1 MILLLLLILPVL
13 FFSLFKNQKERRSK
27 TLYPPSP
34 PGLPIIGNL
43 HQFDS
48 SNPHLYLFKLASTK
62 YGPLMSMKLG
72 KVRVLIVSSAKMAKE
87 VLKTHDLIFCSRPPS
102 LGMQK
107 LSYGGL
113 DVAFSPYNDSW
124 RELRK
129 LSVLHLLSNKQVHS
143 FRPIREDEVIRM
155 LKNLEVAGSSGE
167 DNAVNLSVT
176 MLNLTSTLICRIAF
190 GKRFGETESERR
202 RFDELMI
209 ESQAMQGGFF
219 VSDFLPWFSWVDKL
233 SGMLSRLDK
242 TFRDMDEFYQEMI
255 DEHLDPNYKDKIM
268 NPNNILDMLIQLKE
282 QKLCSIDLTWDHIKA
297 VLFDIFVAGTDTS
310 AAVTIW
316 AMTALIKS
324 PDAMEKLQNEI
335 RETIGNK
342 GFVNENDVPKL
353 PYLKAVIQ
361 ETLRLYPPAPLL
373 LPRETLEECI
383 VEGYTIPP
391 KTLVHINAWAIAR
404 DPQSWENANEFL
416 PERFLNSSID
426 VIGKD
431 FEVIPFGAGR
441 RGCPG
446 VSIGLATVDMALANL
461 VYSFDWELPKGV
473 SKEDIDTDVLP
484 GITMHKKNPLCL
496 MPRNYVCA

>member
-1 MILLLLLILPVL
+1 MPVL
-13 FFSLFKNQKERRSK
+13 FFFLFKNQKERRSK

-43 HQFDS
+43 HQFDGV
-48 SNPHLYLFKLASTK
+48 NTHLYLFKLAQK

-72 KVRVLIVSSAKMAKE
+72 KVQVLIVSSAKMAKE
-87 VLKTHDLIFCSRPPS
+87 VLKTHDLAFSSRPPS

-113 DVAFSPYNDSW
+113 DIAFSPYNDSW

-129 LSVLHLLSNKQVHS
+129 ICVLHLFSNKQVQS
-143 FRPIREDEVIRM
+143 FRPIREDEVFRM
-155 LKNLEVAGSSGE
+155 IKNLEVAAGSSGE
-167 DNAVNLSVT
+167 DNGVNLNVT

-190 GKRFGETESERR
+190 GKRFGENQSGSR
-202 RFDELMI
+202 RFDDLMI

-219 VSDFLPWFSWVDKL
+219 VSDYLPWFSWVDKL
-233 SGMLSRLDK
+233 TGMLSRLDK
-242 TFRDMDEFYQEMI
+242 TFRDMDEFYQELI
-255 DEHLDPNYKDKIM
+255 DEHLDSNYKGKIL
-268 NPNNILDMLIQLKE
+268 NPNNFLDMLIQLKE
-282 QKLCSIDLTWDHIKA
+282 QKLCSIDLTWDHIKT
-297 VLFDIFVAGTDTS
+297 VLFDVFVAGTDTS
-310 AAVTIW
+310 AAVTVW
-316 AMTALIKS
+316 AMTALIKN
-324 PDAMEKLQNEI
+324 PDAMKKLQNEI

-353 PYLKAVIQ
+353 PYLKAVIK
-361 ETLRLYPPAPLL
+361 ETLRLYPPAPLN

-383 VEGYTIPP
+383 VQGYTIPP
-391 KTLVHINAWAIAR
+391 KTLVLISAWAIAR

-446 VSIGLATVDMALANL
+446 ISIGLATVEVALANL

-473 SKEDIDTDVLP
+473 SKEDVDTDALP

-496 MPRNYVCA
+496 LPRYYVCA